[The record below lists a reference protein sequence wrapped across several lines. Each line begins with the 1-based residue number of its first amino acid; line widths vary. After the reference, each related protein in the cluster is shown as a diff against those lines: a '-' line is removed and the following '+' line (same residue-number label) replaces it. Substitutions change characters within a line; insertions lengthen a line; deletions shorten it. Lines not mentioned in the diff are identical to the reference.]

1 MNKFLDKCF
10 LFRRTAGPELSRG
23 QRAAYWAWRWVL
35 LLCAGVSLGA
45 LMLIFAYG
53 HYPWGVFLGY
63 MQDPAILVMN
73 ILPAVLLVLLFY
85 GFFGRCWA
93 AFLAAGA
100 VSLGFSLGNYFKLC
114 FRDDPLY
121 FEDML
126 ILREA
131 KNMAGSYQLFVD
143 KRVVTAVACI
153 ALGTLV
159 LAALAR
165 GRLRWRGRGIALGAL
180 AVSGLLLFPLYMDE
194 DYYQSIENFGSLNR
208 WSPTQ
213 NYISRGFF
221 YPFVHS
227 IGEFVDTAPEGY
239 SRGKA
244 EALLEQY
251 SDEDIPQD
259 RQINVIAI
267 MREAYMD
274 FSRYDIPG
282 LDTSGFDLY
291 HQLEAESYTGDL
303 LTNIFAGGT
312 IDTERCF
319 LTGDYKLKNFR
330 GSTNSYL
337 WYLRDQGYTVEGSH
351 PYYQWFYNRQNVNS
365 YLGFQRYRFLEGDFD
380 QLTRSYYPEDSILY
394 QEVYRDFQDNKATGR
409 PYFSF
414 VLNVQSH
421 GPYDT
426 EQTAGEA
433 YLTGDYSPAC
443 KNAMNNYMNAIMDGD
458 RQLTALVDRLRTD
471 PEPVVLVTFGDHLPW
486 MGDSNVYYQE
496 MGLDIDPGTEQ
507 GFRTHYTTRYLIW
520 ANDAARAVLGSD
532 LVGEGPTISPCY
544 LMNLVFDQ
552 LGWTGPAYMQAMG
565 DMMAAMPVVTTHG
578 CYVVDGKFTDAIPRE
593 REDLFRDFQYL
604 QHYWRSEFLFTG
616 TAQD

>member
-1 MNKFLDKCF
+1 MNKLLDNYF

-53 HYPWGVFLGY
+53 QYPWGVFLGY
-63 MQDPAILVMN
+63 MDDPAILVMN
-73 ILPAVLLVLLFY
+73 ILPVALLVLLFY
-85 GFFGRCWA
+85 GLFGRCWA
-93 AFLAAGA
+93 AFLSAGV
-100 VSLGFSLGNYFKLC
+100 VSLGFSLGNYFKLS
-114 FRDDPLY
+114 FRDDPLL
-121 FEDML
+121 FADML

-153 ALGTLV
+153 IFGTLV
-159 LAALAR
+159 LAVLAR
-165 GRLRWRGRGIALGAL
+165 GRLHWRGRGIALGSLAL
-180 AVSGLLLFPLYMDE
+180 SGLLLFPLYMSE

-227 IGEFVDTAPEGY
+227 IGEFVETAPEGY
-239 SRGKA
+239 SPAKA
-244 EALLEQY
+244 EAILEQY
-251 SDEDIPQD
+251 EDADIPQD
-259 RQINVIAI
+259 RQVSIIAV

-319 LTGDYKLKNFR
+319 LTGNYKLKDFR
-330 GSTNSYL
+330 GNANSYL

-380 QLTRSYYPEDSILY
+380 QLTQSYYPEDSILY
-394 QEVYRDFQDNKATGR
+394 DQVYQDFQANKATGK

-421 GPYDT
+421 GPYAT
-426 EQTAGEA
+426 EQTAGDA
-433 YLTGDYSPAC
+433 YLTGDYSAAC
-443 KNAMNNYMNAIMDGD
+443 KNAMNNYMDAIMDGD
-458 RQLTALVDRLRTD
+458 RQLMALVDRLRTD

-520 ANDAARAVLGSD
+520 ANDAARALLGSD
-532 LVGEGPTISPCY
+532 VTGEGPTISPCY

-552 LGWTGPAYMQAMG
+552 LGWTGPAYMQAMR
-565 DMMAAMPVVTTHG
+565 DMMAAMPVVTIHD
-578 CYVVDGKFTDAIPRE
+578 CYVVDGEFTDAIPPE
-593 REDLFRDFQYL
+593 REALFRDFQYL
-604 QHYWRSEFLFTG
+604 QHYWRNAFIF
-616 TAQD
+616 D